1 MTQQEFDSLRVGS
14 KVTNSNGSWNGIVVE
29 VDEPKRVKVHW
40 TRVLNGET
48 LDDDYNFKDAG
59 TWVRFVS
66 NPETIVGLE
75 EII

>member
-48 LDDDYNFKDAG
+48 LDDDYNFKDVG

>member
-29 VDEPKRVKVHW
+29 VDEPKRIKVHW

-48 LDDDYNFKDAG
+48 LDDDYNFKEVG
-59 TWVRFVS
+59 TWVHFAS
-66 NPETIVGLE
+66 NPETAVGLE